1 MNPEAVAEH
10 REYLLRVAYRLL
22 GSLDDAEE
30 VVQEAALRAARPT
43 TDVIREPRAWLTRIV
58 TNLALDRLRSAPAR
72 REQYVGPWLPEPR
85 VGDPWSPM
93 SEDPGDEVARS
104 EEVSLALLTV
114 LESLSPAE
122 RAVFVLHEAFAL
134 PLAEVAAV
142 VGRTEAATRQL
153 AVRARRH
160 VDDERPRF
168 DADPSERARVVASF
182 EAACV
187 TGDLEALASVLD
199 EGVLLRADGGGVVK
213 ALARPMAGRARVVAT
228 LGRTLAGLD
237 DVTVD
242 RRTVNGEPGLVVH
255 HAGGVAVVALVV
267 DGGRITQVDIV
278 ANPDKLRRVSRVKA
292 DRRPGSRSGGGC
304 D

>member
-1 MNPEAVAEH
+1 VNPEAVAEH
-10 REYLLRVAYRLL
+10 REYLLRIAYRLL

-153 AVRARRH
+153 AVRARQH

-168 DADPSERARVVASF
+168 DPDPSE
-182 EAACV
+182 
-187 TGDLEALASVLD
+187 
-199 EGVLLRADGGGVVK
+199 
-213 ALARPMAGRARVVAT
+213 RARVVAT